1 LGCSSLH
8 AAIVSRD
15 GDDEQNLFHHG
26 ISGGRAGDEARET
39 KRSQTGKDV
48 IAVSHLIVSL
58 TLPLLF
64 AGH

>member
-1 LGCSSLH
+1 MAS
-8 AAIVSRD
+8 
-15 GDDEQNLFHHG
+15 
-26 ISGGRAGDEARET
+26 SGGRAGDEARET

>member
-1 LGCSSLH
+1 MMSKICFTMAS
-8 AAIVSRD
+8 
-15 GDDEQNLFHHG
+15 
-26 ISGGRAGDEARET
+26 SGGRAGDEAREI
-39 KRSQTGKDV
+39 KHSQTGKDV